1 LRDALRAGGAV
12 CVFPEAQHDARL
24 VAAVTEGTD
33 VRIGAALDP
42 SGTTLEPGPG
52 LYAALMTGMAEAIA
66 ACLRG

>member
-1 LRDALRAGGAV
+1 
-12 CVFPEAQHDARL
+12 
-24 VAAVTEGTD
+24 
-33 VRIGAALDP
+33 VRIGGALDP